1 MAGFNQMFGQLKGKA
16 ENLTTRITENS
27 ALEKDGVTL
36 KALKQRKAS
45 LIQEKQKYFGYLG
58 MAVYEM
64 HKEQGLE
71 FKEFSMDLEKLAE
84 FDKEITDLNQQ
95 IEAKEQE
102 RIQSVKNVCVNC
114 GAKLEGKARFCAKCG
129 TPVKSDS
136 IICHCGETVMRTDK
150 FCPGCGTSVE
160 DLLEEEKRAVLL
172 TNEAE
177 TKTCIC
183 GAKVEAGQFMCMECG
198 RKL

>member
-102 RIQSVKNVCVNC
+102 RIQSGKNVCVNC
-114 GAKLEGKARFCAKCG
+114 GAKLEERPVSALNAEHQSKAIPSSAIAVKRSCGQINSVQAVGPVSKICWKKKKGCASNK
-129 TPVKSDS
+129 
-136 IICHCGETVMRTDK
+136 
-150 FCPGCGTSVE
+150 
-160 DLLEEEKRAVLL
+160 
-172 TNEAE
+172 
-177 TKTCIC
+177 
-183 GAKVEAGQFMCMECG
+183 
-198 RKL
+198 